1 MDLRDFLAPNMRN
14 RFTTG
19 YPVQVRV
26 HENPSAE
33 FLPVVEAA

>member
-1 MDLRDFLAPNMRN
+1 MDLRDFLAPDMRN
-14 RFTTG
+14 RFTAG